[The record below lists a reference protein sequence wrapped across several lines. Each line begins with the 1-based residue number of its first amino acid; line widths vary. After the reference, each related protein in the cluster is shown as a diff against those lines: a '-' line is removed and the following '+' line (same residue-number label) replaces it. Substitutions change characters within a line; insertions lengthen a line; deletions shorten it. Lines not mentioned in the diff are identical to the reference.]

1 MDRQSED
8 EIADLETGGSFTSGG
23 WAHAEF
29 IGLFAQH
36 HSDILA
42 YIYKLV
48 HDRHDAD
55 DLFQRTSMVLWS
67 KFDSFEPGSHFLA
80 WAKRIAYLQ
89 VCNFLRTSGRDRLRF
104 SDAVLAKL
112 AEEPTTP
119 TEESQRRFDSLAK
132 CMKELG
138 RNDHDMV
145 QQAYS
150 GERTVKELAGAL
162 GLAAQTVYNRLG
174 RIRKQLFECVAHKL
188 AIAEDSE

>member
-1 MDRQSED
+1 MDRHSED
-8 EIADLETGGSFTSGG
+8 ENDILGTGGPSALGG
-23 WAHAEF
+23 GSHAEF

-36 HSDILA
+36 HSNLLA
-42 YIYKLV
+42 YLYRLV

-55 DLFQRTSMVLWS
+55 DLFQRTSIVLWS
-67 KFDSFEPGSHFLA
+67 KFDSFEPGSNFLA

-112 AEEPTTP
+112 ADEPTTP
-119 TEESQRRFDSLAK
+119 TEESQRRLDALSK

-138 RNDHDMV
+138 RSSRDMV

-150 GERTVKELAGAL
+150 GEQTVKQLAGAL

-188 AIAEDSE
+188 AIAEGSE

>member
-1 MDRQSED
+1 MVRQSDD
-8 EIADLETGGSFTSGG
+8 ESTDLGADAPSSHGGAS
-23 WAHAEF
+23 HAAF

-36 HSDILA
+36 HSEILA

-55 DLFQRTSMVLWS
+55 DLFQRTSVVLWS
-67 KFDSFEPGSHFLA
+67 KFDSFEPGSNFLA
-80 WAKRIAYLQ
+80 WARRIAYLQ
-89 VCNFLRTSGRDRLRF
+89 VCNFLRTSGRDRLCF
-104 SDAVLAKL
+104 SDGVLAKL
-112 AEEPTTP
+112 ADEPTMP
-119 TEESQRRFDSLAK
+119 TEESQRRLDALAK

-150 GERTVKELAGAL
+150 GEQTVKELAGAL

-188 AIAEDSE
+188 AIAENPK